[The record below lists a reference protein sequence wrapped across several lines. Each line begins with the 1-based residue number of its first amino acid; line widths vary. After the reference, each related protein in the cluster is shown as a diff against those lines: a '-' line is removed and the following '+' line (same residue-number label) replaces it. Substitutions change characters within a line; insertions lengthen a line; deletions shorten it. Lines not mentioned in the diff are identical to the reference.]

1 FSSTEDM
8 IHARAH
14 TRRQEP
20 HCSPRHAP
28 TTPTDNSETLATPH
42 FIDTIDDDLDAGLV
56 MHVGDIH

>member
-1 FSSTEDM
+1 M